1 MQIRWQEQLNLTQID
16 DMQDLEQE
24 LTILSKEE
32 DQSDKE

>member
-16 DMQDLEQE
+16 DTQDLEQE